1 MEATSIF
8 GVDILFLLS
17 VASLCVDD
25 LAQCDLA
32 VARRSG
38 ILVDAWIDHCHFPCF
53 LPSGRGSFLKNQVS
67 TEIIVGWIWFGAI
80 LDARYIE
87 GLLLEN
93 HEIPIAL
100 EVH

>member
-38 ILVDAWIDHCHFPCF
+38 LLVDAWIDRSHFSCF
-53 LPSGRGSFLKNQVS
+53 LSSGRGPFFKNQVS
-67 TEIIVGWIWFGAI
+67 TKIVLQLDFQIIYNHCTHLA
-80 LDARYIE
+80 LRY
-87 GLLLEN
+87 GLCF
-93 HEIPIAL
+93 
-100 EVH
+100 VQ